1 MREILLLKNVI
12 EFLKYFNNE
21 KQLLFWVARILSEK
35 EEEEMVGEF
44 PAIAITPAS
53 FPGTIEQWLGAELPD
68 FLQSPVYLPESLRYS
83 SNRVVIAL
91 IENFGLFELT
101 FFRPQF
107 LIKTFEILF
116 MIDAERPFTMPLS
129 QEIITGSKEPTIF
142 NIFTD
147 LRQKE
152 RSSLLIARDWF
163 VRVFSGE
170 SESIMVNDDLQAFTE
185 THENIN
191 NFALNFVVFSDF
203 EDLYATSGRPPLD
216 VAREV
221 VNRSSSWISLLW
233 EKAIAGTIFLVIGS
247 LGKSGLDYGLT
258 GRLAEWKESSI
269 PIALVAQKP
278 RPK

>member
-1 MREILLLKNVI
+1 
-12 EFLKYFNNE
+12 
-21 KQLLFWVARILSEK
+21 LSEK

-258 GRLAEWKESSI
+258 GRLAGGKESSI